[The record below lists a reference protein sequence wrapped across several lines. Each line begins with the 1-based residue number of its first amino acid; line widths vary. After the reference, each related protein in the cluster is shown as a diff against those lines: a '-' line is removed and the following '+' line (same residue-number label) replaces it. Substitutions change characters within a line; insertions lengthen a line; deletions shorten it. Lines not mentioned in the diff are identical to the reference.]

1 VEHRSLK
8 LTGAGDAEGAGVTT
22 AMLADWLSS
31 QGEFLGYAVCAGGLC
46 LQWYVHAEQ
55 WRLRCDIY
63 ALCGASYGCI
73 GGAGTK

>member
-1 VEHRSLK
+1 MMWH
-8 LTGAGDAEGAGVTT
+8 VTRV
-22 AMLADWLSS
+22 
-31 QGEFLGYAVCAGGLC
+31 FRGGLC